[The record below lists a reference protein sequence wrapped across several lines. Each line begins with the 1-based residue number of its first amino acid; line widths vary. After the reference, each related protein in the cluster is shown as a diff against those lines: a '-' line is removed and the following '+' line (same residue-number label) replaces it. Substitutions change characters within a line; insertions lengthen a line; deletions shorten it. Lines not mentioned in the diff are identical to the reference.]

1 MSLWSTV
8 RARHRP
14 RTAASTEAIARV
26 DRSDIDD
33 AMRSMR
39 SSRPIDAIE
48 STDRC
53 DRSIDRSIEST
64 RPDPTPPPRARSSHS
79 HDYSRVG
86 VVVGVVGRLDV
97 VPGPSDARVTGDRGA
112 SATIDAR
119 SRSLDDSIPRSAF
132 GRSVA
137 RSGSIRSPQSVLDVE
152 AFNVRVRRRRR
163 RIEATDDDGRRPRED
178 GTASDE
184 RVHADARD
192 DGDGWWR

>member
-33 AMRSMR
+33 AIDA
-39 SSRPIDAIE
+39 IDAIE

-53 DRSIDRSIEST
+53 DRVDRSIDRSIEST

-192 DGDGWWR
+192 DDDGWWR

>member
-1 MSLWSTV
+1 LSVTV
-8 RARHRP
+8 LERRRRP
-14 RTAASTEAIARV
+14 RRSRESTDRISMTRCDRCDRV
-26 DRSDIDD
+26 D
-33 AMRSMR
+33 RSMR
-39 SSRPIDAIE
+39 SSRPIDA
-48 STDRC
+48 T
-53 DRSIDRSIEST
+53 DRSIDRSS
-64 RPDPTPPPRARSSHS
+64 RPDPTRLPPPRARSSHS

-86 VVVGVVGRLDV
+86 IVVGVVGRLDV

-192 DGDGWWR
+192 DDDGWWR

>member
-1 MSLWSTV
+1 MT
-8 RARHRP
+8 RCDRCD
-14 RTAASTEAIARV
+14 RV
-26 DRSDIDD
+26 D
-33 AMRSMR
+33 RSMR
-39 SSRPIDAIE
+39 SSRPIDP
-48 STDRC
+48 T
-53 DRSIDRSIEST
+53 DRSIDRVDPT
-64 RPDPTPPPRARSSHS
+64 RPDPTRLPPRARASHS

>member
-8 RARHRP
+8 LERHRP

-48 STDRC
+48 SADRC
-53 DRSIDRSIEST
+53 DRSIDRSS
-64 RPDPTPPPRARSSHS
+64 RPDPTRLPPRARSSHS

>member
-1 MSLWSTV
+1 M
-8 RARHRP
+8 
-14 RTAASTEAIARV
+14 
-26 DRSDIDD
+26 
-33 AMRSMR
+33 
-39 SSRPIDAIE
+39 RPI
-48 STDRC
+48 
-53 DRSIDRSIEST
+53 DRSIDRVDPT
-64 RPDPTPPPRARSSHS
+64 RPDSPPRARSSHS

>member
-8 RARHRP
+8 LERHRP

-33 AMRSMR
+33 AIDAIDRSMRSMR
-39 SSRPIDAIE
+39 SSRPIDA
-48 STDRC
+48 T
-53 DRSIDRSIEST
+53 DRSIDRSS
-64 RPDPTPPPRARSSHS
+64 RPDPTRLPPRARASHS

-119 SRSLDDSIPRSAF
+119 SRSLDESIPRSAF